1 MSSISSHVLDT
12 TLGRPA
18 QKIRVRL
25 QRLELVDGAQRW
37 TTLAEAL
44 TDENGRIARFEA
56 ESPLAAGTYRVCFD
70 TRTYLEADG
79 RPVFYPQIDIVLA
92 VEGGEEHYHV
102 PLLLSPFGYSTYRGS

>member
-44 TDENGRIARFEA
+44 TDENGRIARR
-56 ESPLAAGTYRVCFD
+56 S
-70 TRTYLEADG
+70 
-79 RPVFYPQIDIVLA
+79 
-92 VEGGEEHYHV
+92 
-102 PLLLSPFGYSTYRGS
+102 